1 MFERILREF
10 AAATGPVSLR
20 DLSRRL
26 EIEPSALAGMLDFLV
41 RKGRL
46 RASGGDTPPDCGSCG
61 QRGACPFVVALP
73 RSYALV
79 NEKGSH

>member
-1 MFERILREF
+1 
-10 AAATGPVSLR
+10 
-20 DLSRRL
+20 
-26 EIEPSALAGMLDFLV
+26 V